1 MSYPLPDVIEGYI
14 PDGKNRKANYGLLFT
29 RFFDG
34 FTKGYTEV
42 PPEAKSSFLKRMVEG
57 GGKCGDEAAIK
68 QASSRQVALTTALQG
83 ESACFACDWHFVTG
97 MGNEHP
103 VENGFTW
110 HPTLG
115 TPYIPGSTVKG
126 LVRAWMEEFP
136 DQSKTE
142 CQQHEQRKQW
152 FGSKLK
158 PGASSDDNQ
167 KASSED
173 NQTGELIF
181 FDALPINEPKLAI
194 DIMTPH
200 MGKWYEKGD
209 DAGQVMNA
217 DIMPGDWHA
226 PVPVPFL
233 VTRKACFLFSVAPR
247 AGFNPDMLKVM
258 EALENALAWLGVGS
272 KTAVGYGHMERDD
285 SGLKRIQDDVAE
297 QQRKAADE
305 AENAQLSPQAL
316 KVKEIRQQ
324 FETEQEKNPGAPSRQ
339 SLNALS
345 QQDLSAWEDA
355 DKQSLLAVAK
365 LVFDLHGGDKP
376 TPREKK
382 NKTPALKQRL
392 RTALGL

>member
-34 FTKGYTEV
+34 FTNSYTEV

-110 HPTLG
+110 HHSLG

-126 LVRAWMEEFP
+126 LVRAWMEEFT
-136 DQSKTE
+136 DQS
-142 CQQHEQRKQW
+142 EQERQQW
-152 FGSKLK
+152 FGSVLK
-158 PGASSDDNQ
+158 HDGDPD
-167 KASSED
+167 D

-181 FDALPINEPKLAI
+181 MDAIPMAPPELTI

-209 DAGQVMNA
+209 DPKQVATA
-217 DIMPGDWHA
+217 DVMPGDWHA

-233 VTRKACFLFSVAPR
+233 VTRKASFLFSVAPR

-272 KTAVGYGHMERDD
+272 KTAIGYGHMNRDD
-285 SGLKRIQDDVAE
+285 ERLQVLRDAIEQE
-297 QQRKAADE
+297 QQKEQQAAQD
-305 AENAQLSPQAL
+305 AELSEMQQIIVKIERLLASEQVADPSAQSRAQLRELA
-316 KVKEIRQQ
+316 
-324 FETEQEKNPGAPSRQ
+324 T
-339 SLNALS
+339 
-345 QQDLSAWEDA
+345 QDLSDWPLTDKDA
-355 DKQSLLAVAK
+355 LWGIAEK
-365 LVFDLHGGDKP
+365 VFALHGGNKP
-376 TPREKK
+376 TAKEKK
-382 NKTPALKQRL
+382 AKTPPLKQRL
-392 RTALGL
+392 SKALGR